1 MVGMIDSHAHL
12 NDPRFAEDLADVV
25 LRAREA
31 GVTEI
36 VNVGYDLSSSEAAV
50 QLAEG
55 FPGLWAVVGLHPHDA
70 KLWNEELESRLE
82 ELAGHPRVLAIGE
95 AGLDYYYDNSPR
107 EEQRAAF
114 RSQLALAERLGL
126 PVVIHSREAVQDTL
140 EILREHT
147 QVECLLHCYSGSAET
162 ARTYLE
168 MGHYFSFGGP
178 ITFQNANRLRSVVAE
193 IPLER
198 ILLETDCP
206 YLTPH
211 PHRGK
216 RNEPAYLGLIAGKLA
231 EIHGVSVEEV
241 VRITAANAR
250 RFFRMPVEEDSR

>member
-36 VNVGYDLSSSEAAV
+36 VNVGYDLTSSEAAV

-126 PVVIHSREAVQDTL
+126 PVVIHSREAAQDTL

-198 ILLETDCP
+198 ILL
-206 YLTPH
+206 
-211 PHRGK
+211 K
-216 RNEPAYLGLIAGKLA
+216 R
-231 EIHGVSVEEV
+231 
-241 VRITAANAR
+241 TA
-250 RFFRMPVEEDSR
+250 PI